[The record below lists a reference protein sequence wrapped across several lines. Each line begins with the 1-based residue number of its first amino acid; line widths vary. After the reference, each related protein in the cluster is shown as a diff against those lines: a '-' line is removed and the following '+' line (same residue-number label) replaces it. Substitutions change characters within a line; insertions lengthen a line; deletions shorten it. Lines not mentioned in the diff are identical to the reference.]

1 MSDPTSAITTTDPGA
16 AGSSPGASG
25 APGAPGA
32 LGAPGAGSG
41 SGSDAAGKSST
52 LVGDAWRELRRR
64 PLFIVASLLVML
76 LIVVAIAPQ
85 LFAGWFGNGDP
96 RVCDLSRSIEGPA
109 SGHPFGFDKQ
119 GCDVYA
125 NVVYGARAS
134 ISVGVLVTALTLALA
149 LVLGSLA
156 GFFGRVVDAVVSRFA
171 DVFFGFP
178 FLLGA
183 LVVLT
188 AFEARSIWT
197 VALVLALFR
206 WPSMTRVM
214 RSSVIQVRDMD
225 YVRASVGLG
234 GSRLWLLRRHV
245 LPNAITP
252 IMVMV
257 TLDIGTVIVV
267 ESTLTFLGVGL
278 QAPAISWGLQ
288 LSNASTDFAA
298 APHLLIF
305 PSLFLSLTVLSFIV
319 LGDLIRDAL
328 DPRLR

>member
-1 MSDPTSAITTTDPGA
+1 MSEPR
-16 AGSSPGASG
+16 
-25 APGAPGA
+25 
-32 LGAPGAGSG
+32 
-41 SGSDAAGKSST
+41 T
-52 LVGDAWRELRRR
+52 LLGDAWADLRRR
-64 PLFIVASLLVML
+64 PLFVVAAAVVLLLLLV
-76 LIVVAIAPQ
+76 AAFPQ

-96 RVCDLSRSIEGPA
+96 RVCDLARSTNGPA
-109 SGHPFGFDKQ
+109 AGHPFGFDKQ

-125 NVVYGARAS
+125 NVVHGARAS
-134 ISVGVLVTALTLALA
+134 ISVGVLATL
-149 LVLGSLA
+149 LVLVISLLLGSLA
-156 GFFGRVVDAVVSRFA
+156 GFAGRAVDAVVSRFA

-178 FLLGA
+178 FILGA

-188 AFEARSIWT
+188 TFDGRTVWA

-214 RSSVIQVRDMD
+214 RAGVLSVRQLD
-225 YVRASVGLG
+225 YVRAATALG
-234 GSRLWLLRRHV
+234 ASRYRLLRRHV

-252 IMVMV
+252 IMVLV
-257 TLDIGTVIVV
+257 TLDIGTVIVI

-288 LSNASTDFAA
+288 LSNAATDFSS

-328 DPRLR
+328 DPRQH

>member
-1 MSDPTSAITTTDPGA
+1 MSDPTTATADAGTPAPEPTPAPEKPTT
-16 AGSSPGASG
+16 
-25 APGAPGA
+25 
-32 LGAPGAGSG
+32 L
-41 SGSDAAGKSST
+41 
-52 LVGDAWRELRRR
+52 LGDAWADLRRR
-64 PLFIVASLLVML
+64 PLFIVSALCVVL
-76 LIVVAIAPQ
+76 LILMAAFPQ

-96 RVCDLSRSIEGPA
+96 RVCDLARSTDGPSA
-109 SGHPFGFDKQ
+109 GHPFGFDKQ

-125 NVVYGARAS
+125 NVVHGARAS
-134 ISVGVLVTALTLALA
+134 ISVGILVTSLTLVLA

-188 AFEARSIWT
+188 SFDARSIWV
-197 VALVLALFR
+197 VALVLAMFR

-214 RSSVIQVRDMD
+214 RSSVMSVRDMD

-234 GSRLWLLRRHV
+234 ATKLRLLRRHV

-252 IMVMV
+252 IMVLV

-278 QAPAISWGLQ
+278 QSPAISWGLQ
-288 LSNASTDFAA
+288 LSNASTDFAS

-305 PSLFLSLTVLSFIV
+305 PSIFLSLTVLSFIV
-319 LGDLIRDAL
+319 LGDMIRDAL
-328 DPRLR
+328 DPRQR

>member
-1 MSDPTSAITTTDPGA
+1 MSDPTSAITAVEPGEPPAVVGA
-16 AGSSPGASG
+16 AET
-25 APGAPGA
+25 
-32 LGAPGAGSG
+32 
-41 SGSDAAGKSST
+41 KSST
-52 LVGDAWRELRRR
+52 LVGDAWRDLRRR
-64 PLFIVASLLVML
+64 PLFVIASLLV
-76 LIVVAIAPQ
+76 VVLVLMAIFPQ
-85 LFAGWFGNGDP
+85 LFAGWFGHGDP
-96 RVCDLSRSIEGPA
+96 RVCDLARSTEGPS

-125 NVVYGARAS
+125 NVVHGARAS
-134 ISVGVLVTALTLALA
+134 ISVGVLVTALTLAIA

-188 AFEARSIWT
+188 AFEARSIWV
-197 VALVLALFR
+197 VALVLAMFR

-214 RSSVIQVRDMD
+214 RSSVITVRDMD

-234 GSRLWLLRRHV
+234 ASKLWLLRRHV
-245 LPNAITP
+245 LPNAMTP

-288 LSNASTDFAA
+288 LSNASTDFAT

-305 PSLFLSLTVLSFIV
+305 PSLFLSLTVLSFIM

>member
-1 MSDPTSAITTTDPGA
+1 MSDPTSAITTTE
-16 AGSSPGASG
+16 
-25 APGAPGA
+25 PGAPGSPGSPA
-32 LGAPGAGSG
+32 GIGAGAE
-41 SGSDAAGKSST
+41 AAPSAAKSST

-64 PLFIVASLLVML
+64 PLFIVASLLVIL
-76 LIVVAIAPQ
+76 LVVVAIAPQ
-85 LFAGWFGNGDP
+85 LFSGWFGNGDP

-134 ISVGVLVTALTLALA
+134 ISVGVLVTALTLVLS

-156 GFFGRVVDAVVSRFA
+156 GFFGRAVDAVVSRFA

-188 AFEARSIWT
+188 AFEARSIWV
-197 VALVLALFR
+197 VALVLAVFR

-234 GSRLWLLRRHV
+234 GSKFWLLRRHV
-245 LPNAITP
+245 LPNAMTP